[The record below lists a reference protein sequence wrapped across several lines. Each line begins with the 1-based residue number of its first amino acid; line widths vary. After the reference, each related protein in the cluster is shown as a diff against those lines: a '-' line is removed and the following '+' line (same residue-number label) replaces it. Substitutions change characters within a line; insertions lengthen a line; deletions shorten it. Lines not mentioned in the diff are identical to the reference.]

1 MRVHHLTKS
10 LSANRRP
17 IIGIDA
23 ANLRSGGGVTHLV
36 ELLSSADVA
45 LEHFDSVHVWT
56 GSQTANGLP
65 RKDWLYVHNLPE
77 LNGNLLRRS
86 LWQRHKLGDAAREAN
101 CDCLLVPGGVFAG
114 RFNPVVTMS
123 QNLLPFESREL
134 FRFGLSATTLRLLA
148 LRFLQS
154 MSFRRSDGV
163 IFLSDYAKSVVTSTT
178 GQLRGEVQVINHGL
192 SPRFLAEPR
201 PQNALED
208 YSAERPFRILYV
220 SIVNAYKHQ
229 WSVVE
234 AVADLRI
241 KGFPLRLDLV
251 GPAEPRP
258 LRRLLKV
265 IKNVDP
271 KGNWVKYT
279 GPIPYTEL
287 HQYYKSADLGV
298 FASSCENLPITLLEN
313 MASGL
318 PIACSNLGPMP
329 EVLGKAGVYFDPE
342 SGESIRD
349 AIEQLVLSPRLR
361 ADVAQLAF
369 ARSKDFNW
377 ERCAK
382 ETFSFLERVSLGH
395 RQRA

>member
-1 MRVHHLTKS
+1 VRVHHLTES
-10 LSANRRP
+10 LSAKRRP
-17 IIGIDA
+17 IVGIDA

-45 LEHFDSVHVWT
+45 VDCFDSVHVWT
-56 GSQTANGLP
+56 GSQTANRLP
-65 RKDWLYVHNLPE
+65 RKDWLHVHDLPE

-86 LWQRHKLGDAAREAN
+86 LWQRYKLGDAAREAK
-101 CDCLLVPGGVFAG
+101 CDCLFVPGGVFAG
-114 RFNPVVTMS
+114 RFKPVVTMS
-123 QNLLPFESREL
+123 QNLLPFEGREL

-154 MSFRRSDGV
+154 KSFRRSDGV

-178 GQLRGEVQVINHGL
+178 GRLRGEVQVINHGL
-192 SPRFLAEPR
+192 SPRFLAAPR
-201 PQNALED
+201 PQNAIED
-208 YSAERPFRILYV
+208 YCGERPFRILYV

-234 AVADLRI
+234 AVADLRK

-251 GPAEPRP
+251 GPSEPRP

-265 IKNVDP
+265 IKKVDP
-271 KGNWVKYT
+271 LGNWAKYA

-342 SGESIRD
+342 SSESIRD

-369 ARSKDFNW
+369 ARSQDFNW

-395 RQRA
+395 RQPA